1 VGLQRR
7 AGVVDG
13 GGDEEE
19 AAACA
24 GAVRGGTGGGV
35 GGSGGEEVG
44 EDGLDGVVGAEDVDV
59 DDGFEGIEGEVG
71 DGGEEVACCSGS
83 GGMMVRDLMDA
94 LEGGAVGTYM
104 QKSMP
109 PNSLTQASTALFRLS
124 GLRTST
130 EPIPRTF
137 EPSRAVMRDLATD
150 SVFST
155 FRPTMQALAPRWTI
169 ART

>member
-19 AAACA
+19 ATACA
-24 GAVRGGTGGGV
+24 GAARGGTGGGV

-83 GGMMVRDLMDA
+83 GGMMVRDLMGALWGRGGGDLHAEIYASQFLDA
-94 LEGGAVGTYM
+94 GFYCFVQT
-104 QKSMP
+104 
-109 PNSLTQASTALFRLS
+109 
-124 GLRTST
+124 LRAAYVN
-130 EPIPRTF
+130 R
-137 EPSRAVMRDLATD
+137 TD
-150 SVFST
+150 SEN
-155 FRPTMQALAPRWTI
+155 L
-169 ART
+169 